1 MSKPNYTPNQQKALT
16 AQGNAAVSA
25 SAGSGK
31 TTVMIAKILRDL
43 ETTDIENILIYNNQG
58 KAVRIKDVGTVVE
71 RFNPP
76 TIERKDRE
84 RVNTVQARK
93 STKFSLPT

>member
-43 ETTDIENILIYNNQG
+43 ETTDIENILILTYNNSIA
-58 KAVRIKDVGTVVE
+58 AVMRAKIISALFEAV
-71 RFNPP
+71 
-76 TIERKDRE
+76 
-84 RVNTVQARK
+84 
-93 STKFSLPT
+93 